1 MGSQQVRLSKAGRF
15 NHSLKNPERIHG
27 GGGDGRE
34 GGGGG
39 IRSGLG
45 DAFTQAAGVIA
56 VEGFAEAFLQTVFL
70 RVGGDHPAPSHG
82 LEKALGQADLPKEGQ
97 GGKSGTKAFQE
108 FLKYWLRD

>member
-39 IRSGLG
+39 VGPGLG
-45 DAFTQAAGVIA
+45 DALTQAAGV
-56 VEGFAEAFLQTVFL
+56 VTVKSFAEAFFQTVIL

-82 LEKALGQADLPKEGQ
+82 LEQALGQADLPKEGQ
-97 GGKSGTKAFQE
+97 GGKSDEKAFQE
-108 FLKYWLRD
+108 VLDCWLKD

>member
-39 IRSGLG
+39 VGPGLG
-45 DAFTQAAGVIA
+45 DALTQAAGVVA
-56 VEGFAEAFLQTVFL
+56 VEGFAEAFFQTVIL
-70 RVGGDHPAPSHG
+70 RVGGDHPAPGHCLQEPLRQS
-82 LEKALGQADLPKEGQ
+82 DLPEKGQ
-97 GGKSGTKAFQE
+97 GGKSGTKVFQE